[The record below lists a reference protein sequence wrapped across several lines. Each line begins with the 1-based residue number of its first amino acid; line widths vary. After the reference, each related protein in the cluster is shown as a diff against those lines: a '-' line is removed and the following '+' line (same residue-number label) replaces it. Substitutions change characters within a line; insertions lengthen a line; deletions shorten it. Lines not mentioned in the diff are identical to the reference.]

1 MIVNELISF
10 VYCNMSIS
18 GSGVLN
24 GCILQREK
32 RRGKGEIRTVV
43 KEIDIRGINSP
54 YVILI
59 QADDGTV
66 IASSRPDEAVYP
78 ASITKVMSALVVL
91 EHVKGLDR
99 TCTIREDV
107 ILDLCAEE
115 ASMAG
120 FQPGEE
126 VTVRDLL
133 YGALLPS
140 GAECC
145 ETLAGLVGGTTEAF
159 VAMMNDK
166 AASLGMDSTCF
177 RNTTGLFDPE
187 HVSTVRDLAVM
198 MQYAIRNRAFREIA
212 GSASHTTAPTNLHPE
227 GLVLCSTLF
236 SKLPDPTVAGGTIL
250 GGKTGSTDEAKLCL
264 ASYAAI
270 AGKEYILVT
279 CGAELTGE
287 PLHVYDALTLYNR
300 VGEAVLYD
308 RSRNYSSAKS
318 VSITT

>member
-1 MIVNELISF
+1 
-10 VYCNMSIS
+10 
-18 GSGVLN
+18 
-24 GCILQREK
+24 
-32 RRGKGEIRTVV
+32 
-43 KEIDIRGINSP
+43 
-54 YVILI
+54 
-59 QADDGTV
+59 
-66 IASSRPDEAVYP
+66 
-78 ASITKVMSALVVL
+78 
-91 EHVKGLDR
+91 
-99 TCTIREDV
+99 
-107 ILDLCAEE
+107 
-115 ASMAG
+115 MAG

-177 RNTTGLFDPE
+177 RNTTG
-187 HVSTVRDLAVM
+187 HLAVM

>member
-1 MIVNELISF
+1 M
-10 VYCNMSIS
+10 
-18 GSGVLN
+18 
-24 GCILQREK
+24 
-32 RRGKGEIRTVV
+32 V

-66 IASSRPDEAVYP
+66 IASSRHDEAVYP

-91 EHVKGLDR
+91 EHVKDLDR
-99 TCTIREDV
+99 TCTIEEDV

-212 GSASHTTAPTNLHPE
+212 GSASHTTAPSDGGRRHDP
-227 GLVLCSTLF
+227 GRQDRFHRRGKAVPGQLCRHR
-236 SKLPDPTVAGGTIL
+236 
-250 GGKTGSTDEAKLCL
+250 GKGIYPGHLRCRAYRRTAACL
-264 ASYAAI
+264 
-270 AGKEYILVT
+270 
-279 CGAELTGE
+279 
-287 PLHVYDALTLYNR
+287 
-300 VGEAVLYD
+300 
-308 RSRNYSSAKS
+308 
-318 VSITT
+318 

>member
-1 MIVNELISF
+1 M
-10 VYCNMSIS
+10 
-18 GSGVLN
+18 
-24 GCILQREK
+24 
-32 RRGKGEIRTVV
+32 V

-91 EHVKGLDR
+91 EHVKDLDR
-99 TCTIREDV
+99 TCTIEEDV

-212 GSASHTTAPTNLHPE
+212 GSASHTTTPTNLHPE

-236 SKLPDPTVAGGTIL
+236 NKLPDPTVTGGTIL

-264 ASYAAI
+264 ASYASI

-279 CGAELTGE
+279 CGAGLTGE

>member
-1 MIVNELISF
+1 M
-10 VYCNMSIS
+10 
-18 GSGVLN
+18 
-24 GCILQREK
+24 
-32 RRGKGEIRTVV
+32 

-54 YVILI
+54 YAILI
-59 QADDGTV
+59 QANDGAV

-91 EHVKGLDR
+91 EHVKDLDR
-99 TCTIREDV
+99 TCTIEEDV

-166 AASLGMDSTCF
+166 AGSLGMDNTCF

-212 GSASHTTAPTNLHPE
+212 GSASPYDSAHEPSSGGAGSLQHP
-227 GLVLCSTLF
+227 V
-236 SKLPDPTVAGGTIL
+236 
-250 GGKTGSTDEAKLCL
+250 
-264 ASYAAI
+264 
-270 AGKEYILVT
+270 
-279 CGAELTGE
+279 
-287 PLHVYDALTLYNR
+287 
-300 VGEAVLYD
+300 
-308 RSRNYSSAKS
+308 
-318 VSITT
+318 

>member
-1 MIVNELISF
+1 M
-10 VYCNMSIS
+10 
-18 GSGVLN
+18 
-24 GCILQREK
+24 
-32 RRGKGEIRTVV
+32 V

-91 EHVKGLDR
+91 EHVKDLDR
-99 TCTIREDV
+99 TCTIEEDV

-212 GSASHTTAPTNLHPE
+212 GSASHT
-227 GLVLCSTLF
+227 
-236 SKLPDPTVAGGTIL
+236 IL